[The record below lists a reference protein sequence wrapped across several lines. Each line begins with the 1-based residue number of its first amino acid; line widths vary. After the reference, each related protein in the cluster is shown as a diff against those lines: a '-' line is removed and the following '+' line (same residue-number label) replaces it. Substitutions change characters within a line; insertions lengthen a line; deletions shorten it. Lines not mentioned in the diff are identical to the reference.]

1 MVTRDAESGAESRL
15 VQMEHDG
22 GMSFASAEAR
32 LETLMGRG
40 GTGLKRRAHS
50 LPGFFRSTSNR
61 PGTEV
66 KMVGLAHRAAS
77 AAGVVVLRPNG
88 RKGHMDL
95 DNFETRYEAIS
106 RDEAR
111 ELWAVEYRLCEH
123 MCSHGPNCKNRS
135 TCVVGKRMQQRSLLT
150 ADDCLASWGRLEAV
164 LGRRKAKLMRV
175 VLGGSPTGCL
185 PCNPTGTAPKDAEAL
200 SQRPQGSQLAVAV
213 PARRFIGVEVSC
225 ATGDEFGPGVRHQQG
240 APPTHAQ
247 LTAGLVEEMD
257 AESAIG

>member
-32 LETLMGRG
+32 LETLMGGG

-95 DNFETRYEAIS
+95 DNFETRYEA
-106 RDEAR
+106 
-111 ELWAVEYRLCEH
+111 W
-123 MCSHGPNCKNRS
+123 
-135 TCVVGKRMQQRSLLT
+135 
-150 ADDCLASWGRLEAV
+150 
-164 LGRRKAKLMRV
+164 LGSG
-175 VLGGSPTGCL
+175 LGL
-185 PCNPTGTAPKDAEAL
+185 
-200 SQRPQGSQLAVAV
+200 
-213 PARRFIGVEVSC
+213 
-225 ATGDEFGPGVRHQQG
+225 
-240 APPTHAQ
+240 
-247 LTAGLVEEMD
+247 GL
-257 AESAIG
+257 GLGLG